1 MNAINVS
8 VKKRKEKKKEAIKT
22 LKMLKIDAVAVVD
35 CIIRVLNYEYILLRV
50 CLGNLL
56 TFVEECYHCWFLQRE
71 S

>member
-8 VKKRKEKKKEAIKT
+8 VKKRKEKKKEAIKM

-35 CIIRVLNYEYILLRV
+35 CIIRVLNYGYILLRE

-56 TFVEECYHCWFLQRE
+56 TFVEECYHCSFIQRE